1 MTAKE
6 YLQNAYKIERR
17 VKIIENKV
25 KKLRS
30 QLELALILIEKRLQ
44 IEQSIDAVADADQRE
59 VLERRYLFYQ
69 RWVGKFNKENGEY
82 IMGITDYMNYSE
94 RTIYKIHGEALKH
107 IIVPK
112 ECSEMQ

>member
-1 MTAKE
+1 MKDF
-6 YLQNAYKIERR
+6 AYSFYRSAAW
-17 VKIIENKV
+17 
-25 KKLRS
+25 KKCRQS
-30 QLELALILIEKRLQ
+30 YIDKRLQ

-69 RWVGKFNKENGEY
+69 RWVGKFNKESGEY

-107 IIVPK
+107 IVVPK